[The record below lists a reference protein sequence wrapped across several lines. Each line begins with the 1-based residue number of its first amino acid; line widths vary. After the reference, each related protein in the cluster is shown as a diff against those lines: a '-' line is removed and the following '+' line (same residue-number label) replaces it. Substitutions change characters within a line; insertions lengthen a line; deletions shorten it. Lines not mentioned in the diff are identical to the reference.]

1 MAEHA
6 SQAIIGWGSIL
17 YRGNRD
23 GPPETFTQI
32 TEVTAFQPPQEA
44 ADEIEV
50 THFESPNRRKEFIQ
64 GLIDAGEATATINY
78 NPGVHEMHDTIVE
91 DFEAGTVLNWR
102 FELPGTIE
110 TIDFS
115 AFIRNFQRNLGPS
128 DVLTADVTWRVST
141 VTSTRPA
148 FT

>member
-17 YRGNRD
+17 QRGNAD
-23 GPPETFTQI
+23 GPPETFTDVS
-32 TEVTAFQPPQEA
+32 EVTSFVPPQEA

-64 GLIDAGEATATINY
+64 GLIDAGEATCTINY
-78 NPGVHEMHDTIVE
+78 GPGVYAIHDQLVK

-102 FELPGTIE
+102 FLLPGTVEVIE
-110 TIDFS
+110 FT
-115 AFIRNFQRNLGPS
+115 AFIRNFARNLGPS
-128 DVLTADVTWRVST
+128 DVLTADVTFRVST
-141 VTSTRPA
+141 VTSTRAA

>member
-17 YRGNRD
+17 YRE
-23 GPPETFTQI
+23 GPPLTFEQI
-32 TEVTAFQPPQEA
+32 TEVAAFHPPQESS
-44 ADEIEV
+44 DEVEV
-50 THFESPNRRKEFIQ
+50 THFESPGRREEFIQ

-78 NPGVHEMHDTIVE
+78 NPGVHAIHDTIVE
-91 DFEAGTVLNWR
+91 DFEAGTVINWR
-102 FELPGTIE
+102 FTLPGLIE

-115 AFIRNFQRNLGPS
+115 AFIKTFNRAVAPS
-128 DVLTADVTWRVST
+128 DALTADVTWRVSSLT
-141 VTSTRPA
+141 TQRPA

>member
-6 SQAIIGWGSIL
+6 NQAIIGWGSIL
-17 YRGNRD
+17 YRE
-23 GPPETFTQI
+23 GPPLTFVQI
-32 TEVTAFQPPQEA
+32 TEVTAFQPPQES

-50 THFESPNRRKEFIQ
+50 THFESPGRRKEFIQ

-78 NPGVHEMHDTIVE
+78 NPGVHELHDTLVE
-91 DFEAGTVLNWR
+91 DFEAGSVINWR
-102 FELPGTIE
+102 FTLPGLIE

-115 AFIRNFQRNLGPS
+115 AFIKSFNRNVAPS
-128 DVLTADVTWRVST
+128 DALTADVTWRVST
-141 VTSTRPA
+141 VTSQRPA